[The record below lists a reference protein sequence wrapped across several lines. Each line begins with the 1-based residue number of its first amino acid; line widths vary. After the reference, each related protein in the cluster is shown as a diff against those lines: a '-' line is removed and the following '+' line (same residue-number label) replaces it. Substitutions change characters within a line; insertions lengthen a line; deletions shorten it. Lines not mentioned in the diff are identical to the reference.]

1 MFLLLS
7 ALAVQALPNFLCDGE
22 WCEHLASGPC
32 PPLPKDSFL
41 GKTRSQLQRQRDL
54 EARRAR
60 GYADIRGTHASQAA
74 AQLAAQA
81 PADKDYDTDM
91 DVTYESAS
99 MSASEGDSE
108 SEHDSESASES
119 SSASESA
126 SESEIERTG
135 ASESASASESESAES
150 ENESEHLSE
159 SAFEIACESACES
172 EDGSNREAAD
182 SDRQEQQ
189 RMTDVWQ
196 CARPSAQPAWLVV
209 ASLNKR
215 IAELSAKNGELGS
228 MHLWSD
234 FD

>member
-1 MFLLLS
+1 MRETIPTASLQVMQVAGLTQDERGLAANRGRGYFTSTDGWKSNVPLLS

-22 WCEHLASGPC
+22 WCEHVASGPC
-32 PPLPKDSFL
+32 PPLPKDSHL
-41 GKTRSQLQRQRDL
+41 RKTRSQLQRQRDL

-91 DVTYESAS
+91 DVAYESAS

-126 SESEIERTG
+126 SESEI
-135 ASESASASESESAES
+135 
-150 ENESEHLSE
+150 
-159 SAFEIACESACES
+159 
-172 EDGSNREAAD
+172 
-182 SDRQEQQ
+182 
-189 RMTDVWQ
+189 
-196 CARPSAQPAWLVV
+196 
-209 ASLNKR
+209 
-215 IAELSAKNGELGS
+215 
-228 MHLWSD
+228 
-234 FD
+234 